1 MTDASYDA
9 SDETAENNA
18 KRDEARK
25 QREDT
30 ETLKRLL
37 SHRNGRA
44 WFYRILENYHIYGT
58 PFSPGDIHNVVFRL
72 GQEDIGKRMMLSAV
86 YACPDLY
93 MVMLAEARKEDER
106 IAGLR
111 ADEEKKRNADEEIAI
126 RDQGHHLPPPPGFP
140 GHVPPAK
147 PEGRI

>member
-25 QREDT
+25 QREDN

-37 SHRNGRA
+37 SHKNGRA
-44 WFYRILENYHIYGT
+44 WFYRILENCHIYAT
-58 PFSPGDIHNVVFRL
+58 PFSPGEIHDTIFRL

-111 ADEEKKRNADEEIAI
+111 ADEEKKRNTEDDVAL
-126 RDQGHHLPPPPGFP
+126 RTQGFELPDPREQK
-140 GHVPPAK
+140 AK
-147 PEGRI
+147 HE

>member
-25 QREDT
+25 QREDE

-37 SHRNGRA
+37 SHKSGRA
-44 WFYRILENYHIYGT
+44 WFYRKLERCHIYGT
-58 PFSPGDIHNVVFRL
+58 PFQPGEIHETVFRL
-72 GQEDIGKRMMLSAV
+72 GQEDIGKRLMLEAV

-93 MVMLAEARKEDER
+93 MTMLAEARKEQER

-111 ADEEKKRNADEEIAI
+111 ADEEKKRRAEDDVAL
-126 RDQGHHLPPPPGFP
+126 RTQGFELPPPPGFP
-140 GHVPPAK
+140 GHVPP
-147 PEGRI
+147 PEGKP